1 MHGTFQVV
9 LEVKG
14 ETQLRNLAQKL
25 TANGVS
31 FKLWTEQPE
40 DFVTC
45 LATKPYH
52 KMEVASHFKKCAL
65 AK

>member
-1 MHGTFQVV
+1 MV
-9 LEVKG
+9 LEIKG
-14 ETQLRNLAQKL
+14 EAQLCALADKL
-25 TANGVS
+25 SEAGVA

-40 DFVTC
+40 NFPTC

-52 KMEVASHFKKCAL
+52 KGEVQQHFKKLNL

>member
-1 MHGTFQVV
+1 MV
-9 LEVKG
+9 LEIKG
-14 ETQLRNLAQKL
+14 ETQLRALAEKL
-25 TANGVS
+25 REGGVA

-40 DFVTC
+40 NFVTC

-52 KMEVASHFKKCAL
+52 KGEVQQYFKKLNL